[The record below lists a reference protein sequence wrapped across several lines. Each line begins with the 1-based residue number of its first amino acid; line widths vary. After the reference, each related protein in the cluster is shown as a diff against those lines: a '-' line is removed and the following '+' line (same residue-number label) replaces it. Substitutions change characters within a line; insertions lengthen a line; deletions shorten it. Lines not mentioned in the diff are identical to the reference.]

1 MSHKPSAASLRRLR
15 REGRAIRHAVAGT
28 HVDPVVTTR
37 LGDRLIVELFSGTG
51 RFARACARH
60 GFHATT
66 LDVADSPLQDILND
80 DCFAG
85 LVTSIRQRRVSF
97 LWMAVPCA
105 TWSRARRPGL
115 GPPQLR
121 SDAYVMGFPD
131 LKGASRRR
139 VKMHNKIL
147 FRVAELVAECR
158 EHDVHYCIENPDS
171 SRFWMSRPMLKIAAE
186 SFVVQLDFCQYGERW
201 RKRTRLVTSCPA
213 LQQMERLCTSSG
225 TYPNCSRTAKRH
237 IQVSGI
243 DARTGAFKTM
253 LACPYPKPMV
263 RRAASLLADFFWTG
277 IG

>member
-1 MSHKPSAASLRRLR
+1 MSHMPSAASQRRLR
-15 REGRAIRHAVAGT
+15 REARAIRHAVAGT
-28 HVDPVVTTR
+28 HIDPDVATR
-37 LGDRLIVELFSGTG
+37 LGNHLIVELFSGTG

-66 LDVADSPLQDILND
+66 LDIADSPLQDILRD
-80 DCFAG
+80 DCFAA
-85 LVTSIRQRRVSF
+85 LVASIRQKRVSL
-97 LWMAVPCA
+97 LWLAVPCA
-105 TWSRARRPGL
+105 TWSRARRPGI

-158 EHDVHYCIENPDS
+158 EHAVHYCIENPGS
-171 SRFWMSRPMLKIAAE
+171 SRFWLTRPMLRIAAD

-213 LQQMERLCTSSG
+213 LQHMERLCSSSG

-237 IQVSGI
+237 IQLSGI
-243 DARTGAFKTM
+243 DARTGAFETM

-263 RRAASLLADFFWTG
+263 RRAASLLADFFLTG